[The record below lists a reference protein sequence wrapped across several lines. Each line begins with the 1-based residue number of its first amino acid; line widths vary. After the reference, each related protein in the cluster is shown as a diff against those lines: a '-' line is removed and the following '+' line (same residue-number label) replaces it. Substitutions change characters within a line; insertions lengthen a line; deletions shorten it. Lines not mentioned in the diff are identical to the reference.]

1 MSDTFN
7 QTDEFDN
14 LLVELQGRSKEDL
27 EAVAF
32 DAMFIESSIV
42 PLNSINFE
50 QGAGARWCRQET
62 I

>member
-50 QGAGARWCRQET
+50 QEIGRAHV
-62 I
+62 